1 MLRSLRLR
9 LLAGFGLV
17 IALSLLFA
25 GVASVLLLRDQQTE
39 MAEQRIG
46 RLVTPLSAYAFEM
59 ELIGWPH
66 QRISARLT
74 DFARVFDIRILLV
87 GRDQRVIVDT
97 ADPADMLGQSLE
109 IVRHPAMFGPDDEVQ
124 PFYSERAS
132 TQGQDMY
139 LFTASLPA
147 PLAPAGVL
155 QPQPESTLV
164 IAVPAG
170 DVTAAWAQLLPRF
183 AIAGGMAAL
192 FAVVVGTLLAARIT
206 RPISDMTAASE
217 AMARG
222 DYSQRITVRGN
233 DEVATLARAFNQMAS
248 QVRRS
253 TQAQRQLL
261 ADVSHEL
268 RTPLTSIQGFS
279 QALVDGL
286 AADPQE
292 QARMGE
298 VVHEEAERMRGL
310 LDDLLYL
317 SRLESGELTLAL
329 DEVALDDLVAASVRR
344 MNFRADAAGVSLRH
358 ELNAGSITG
367 DGRRL
372 EQVLANLLDNAIRF
386 APPGSEV
393 SVRSYRNDNEVVVEV
408 HNDGEPIAEEH
419 LPHVFDR
426 FYQADPARGGG
437 HSGLGLA
444 IVSELVQTHGGR
456 VSVEST
462 AEAGTTFT
470 VRLPRSG
477 PGTAASHRA
486 PPGPAQGRTSD
497 GIPET

>member
-1 MLRSLRLR
+1 
-9 LLAGFGLV
+9 
-17 IALSLLFA
+17 
-25 GVASVLLLRDQQTE
+25 
-39 MAEQRIG
+39 
-46 RLVTPLSAYAFEM
+46 
-59 ELIGWPH
+59 
-66 QRISARLT
+66 
-74 DFARVFDIRILLV
+74 
-87 GRDQRVIVDT
+87 
-97 ADPADMLGQSLE
+97 
-109 IVRHPAMFGPDDEVQ
+109 
-124 PFYSERAS
+124 
-132 TQGQDMY
+132 
-139 LFTASLPA
+139 
-147 PLAPAGVL
+147 
-155 QPQPESTLV
+155 
-164 IAVPAG
+164 
-170 DVTAAWAQLLPRF
+170 
-183 AIAGGMAAL
+183 
-192 FAVVVGTLLAARIT
+192 
-206 RPISDMTAASE
+206 
-217 AMARG
+217 
-222 DYSQRITVRGN
+222 
-233 DEVATLARAFNQMAS
+233 
-248 QVRRS
+248 
-253 TQAQRQLL
+253 
-261 ADVSHEL
+261 
-268 RTPLTSIQGFS
+268 
-279 QALVDGL
+279 
-286 AADPQE
+286 
-292 QARMGE
+292 
-298 VVHEEAERMRGL
+298 MRGL

-486 PPGPAQGRTSD
+486 PPGPAHGRTSD